1 MITNSIREGD
11 RTIARKRNMCGEVS
25 PHCSSTSICNAQD
38 CQPSASLESNTCS
51 SSKSISSSST
61 RMCSNNSS
69 RNSDNSSSSS
79 SSSSTPAQHIAAA
92 TFQPSI
98 GKQQHTS
105 SAPNLTNTR
114 MQERLPPRL
123 SSSTGSV
130 VSLICEGVKLETWLV
145 GLQHKLLLGVAPKR
159 PTTCATAAAPKSEC
173 FCSTACNNTLH
184 RPLYRLLQ
192 EGADFAERACLDRR
206 FLCQQYLSRLVFA
219 GAFFFGCAYIN
230 ALATMIS
237 THRNPNVRVFD
248 LDGNALQSHTLPDLG
263 HYLWSVVLNAVGHH
277 TDYID
282 EHSLPDKLVSAL
294 GHVTLFLMACHPRRF
309 MIFRRVFMIFGLL
322 LLMRAVSV
330 SVTVLPDASPVC
342 HEQFTSA
349 SGDYK
354 KAALFPRAFYQA
366 AQFVLRPRSM
376 VTCGDM

>member
-1 MITNSIREGD
+1 
-11 RTIARKRNMCGEVS
+11 
-25 PHCSSTSICNAQD
+25 
-38 CQPSASLESNTCS
+38 
-51 SSKSISSSST
+51 
-61 RMCSNNSS
+61 
-69 RNSDNSSSSS
+69 
-79 SSSSTPAQHIAAA
+79 
-92 TFQPSI
+92 
-98 GKQQHTS
+98 
-105 SAPNLTNTR
+105 
-114 MQERLPPRL
+114 
-123 SSSTGSV
+123 
-130 VSLICEGVKLETWLV
+130 
-145 GLQHKLLLGVAPKR
+145 
-159 PTTCATAAAPKSEC
+159 
-173 FCSTACNNTLH
+173 
-184 RPLYRLLQ
+184 
-192 EGADFAERACLDRR
+192 
-206 FLCQQYLSRLVFA
+206 
-219 GAFFFGCAYIN
+219 
-230 ALATMIS
+230 
-237 THRNPNVRVFD
+237 VRVFD